1 MSAFRLRIRE
11 NTRFS
16 YKVGLMTVTRTLVQ
30 TSCEPP
36 LSSPPP
42 LTRVNAD
49 TGQTLRLSYTGTPL
63 PADRE
68 SVYWLNVLE
77 IPPIGEKGN
86 NQIQVAFRSR
96 IKLFF
101 RPTSLDDKG
110 AQASISK
117 LRWQVQGNKISLS
130 NPTSYY
136 VSVVAVTLKHGDK
149 KTSVPAGM
157 LTPNG
162 SAYFAL
168 PPGIPPDNVDRV
180 TVDAINDYG
189 ASVTEPVARL

>member
-1 MSAFRLRIRE
+1 
-11 NTRFS
+11 
-16 YKVGLMTVTRTLVQ
+16 
-30 TSCEPP
+30 
-36 LSSPPP
+36 
-42 LTRVNAD
+42 RVNAD